1 MKRILNFIC
10 TASAVA
16 LFSISAS
23 AQGPMGGGFPGGG
36 FPGGGFPGMMG
47 GNAGGS
53 SKQDESY
60 SKKLAKI
67 LTADQFQKW
76 EAAQAEKKAAKAASA
91 GSFQLPEGFQMP
103 EGFTPG
109 QMPQGMPAMPQGGM
123 PAMPQGGMPGGFQ
136 MPEGGFQMPEGSQ
149 MPQGGGADVELS
161 EEDSLEA
168 SIGSLLGA
176 EIKRLAQLRTDR
188 MVSELGLSADQAK
201 KLLKLNTNDIRIR
214 QNSGGGMGGFGG
226 GMMGGMPMGG
236 GMPMF

>member
-16 LFSISAS
+16 FFSISAS

-91 GSFQLPEGFQMP
+91 GSFQLPEGFQML

-136 MPEGGFQMPEGSQ
+136 MPEGFTPGQMPEGFQMPEA
-149 MPQGGGADVELS
+149 PELDRES
-161 EEDSLEA
+161 ELE
-168 SIGSLLGA
+168 SMIGSLSAA
-176 EIKRLAQLRTDR
+176 EVKELAKLRTETMTQD
-188 MVSELGLSADQAK
+188 LGLDEVQVK
-201 KLLKLNTNDIRIR
+201 KVQKLNLNDIRIR
-214 QNSGGGMGGFGG
+214 QNAGGGMGGFGG

>member
-16 LFSISAS
+16 FFSISAS

-109 QMPQGMPAMPQGGM
+109 QMPE
-123 PAMPQGGMPGGFQ
+123 GFQ
-136 MPEGGFQMPEGSQ
+136 MPEAPELDRES
-149 MPQGGGADVELS
+149 ELES
-161 EEDSLEA
+161 M
-168 SIGSLLGA
+168 IGSLSAA
-176 EIKRLAQLRTDR
+176 EVKELAKLRTETMTKD
-188 MVSELGLSADQAK
+188 LGLDEVQVK
-201 KLLKLNTNDIRIR
+201 KVQKLNLNDIRIR
-214 QNSGGGMGGFGG
+214 QNAGGGMGGFGG

>member
-16 LFSISAS
+16 FFSISAS

-123 PAMPQGGMPGGFQ
+123 PGGFQ
-136 MPEGGFQMPEGSQ
+136 MPEAPELDRES
-149 MPQGGGADVELS
+149 ELES
-161 EEDSLEA
+161 M
-168 SIGSLLGA
+168 IGSLSAA
-176 EIKRLAQLRTDR
+176 EVKELAKLRTETMTKD
-188 MVSELGLSADQAK
+188 LGLDEVQVK
-201 KLLKLNTNDIRIR
+201 KVQKLNLNDIRIR
-214 QNSGGGMGGFGG
+214 QNAGGGMGGFGG